1 MLGSGAFGAVYRGKL
16 ETVEGEVNVAIKKL
30 KMVVPEADHRQPWIS
45 EMEILQVISHPN
57 VTKFYGFCYNETK
70 EYAMLTFELV
80 DIGSLADFMKVLI
93 Q

>member
-1 MLGSGAFGAVYRGKL
+1 MKGQKILKDIDKKTKQKEVCHRLLNLSGKEF
-16 ETVEGEVNVAIKKL
+16 
-30 KMVVPEADHRQPWIS
+30 
-45 EMEILQVISHPN
+45 QVISHPN